1 MFVYQVY
8 TNTIYPSD
16 SEFVPEVV
24 STDLIVVSS
33 EIAVSERN
41 IVYITLIWYILIH
54 LKQRTTIYYNIDL
67 KNK

>member
-1 MFVYQVY
+1 MFVYHVY

-41 IVYITLIWYILIH
+41 IVYNINLIYL
-54 LKQRTTIYYNIDL
+54 NSF
-67 KNK
+67 